1 MSHCFLTYYIL
12 LIHPIHICLTHQW
25 GDAPYTLPPQKYIYI
40 YNTISSCECIPSE
53 RSLAFAMDSRTAS
66 CCETNLWPPKQTGA
80 AWGSSALQTDIAL
93 RSWVPLLERS
103 SRSFGRLVGLE
114 VAYPPIAKGLS
125 LQVVPT
131 LNHLQI
137 FGSVLFLI
145 VVAFNLI
152 MLKQYIVYHI

>member
-1 MSHCFLTYYIL
+1 MGGRPLYIA
-12 LIHPIHICLTHQW
+12 TS
-25 GDAPYTLPPQKYIYI
+25 KKIYI
-40 YNTISSCECIPSE
+40 TT
-53 RSLAFAMDSRTAS
+53 SLPVSAFHRKGLWHLLWTAGLLHAVRPT
-66 CCETNLWPPKQTGA
+66 CGLQNRLGQHGA
-80 AWGSSALQTDIAL
+80 ASALQTDIAL